1 MAEWGVDS
9 TIADALADKVQSG
22 IFGIFSYFSQID
34 IDGSGYLELNE
45 VESKFWML
53 ANLYSAIT
61 NYVTISYF
69 LSKS

>member
-34 IDGSGYLELNE
+34 IDGSGFLELNE
-45 VESKFWML
+45 VESKFEML
-53 ANLYSAIT
+53 GNL
-61 NYVTISYF
+61 
-69 LSKS
+69 

>member
-34 IDGSGYLELNE
+34 IDGSGFLELNE
-45 VESKFWML
+45 VESKFEIVP
-53 ANLYSAIT
+53 NLYSAIT
-61 NYVTISYF
+61 YNVTI
-69 LSKS
+69 